1 MGFLIDT
8 CVWIDVD
15 RGVLAPADV
24 AAFTADEPAYLS
36 PITLAELK
44 FGAEVAADAQLQQKR
59 LSPLARLRRKPLL
72 PIDGYTSEIFGQLAA
87 QLKTAARKPRH
98 RVQDLWL
105 ASLAIQYSYR
115 FLTRNKADFE
125 DIPGLDL
132 VTYALARPGIR

>member
-8 CVWIDVD
+8 CVWIDVE

-24 AAFTADEPAYLS
+24 AAFTGDEPVYLS
-36 PITLAELK
+36 PVTIAELK
-44 FGAEVAADAQLQQKR
+44 FGVEAPDARIRQKR
-59 LSPLARLRRKPLL
+59 LSALARLRRKPLL
-72 PIDGYTSEIFGQLAA
+72 PIDGDTGEIFGQLAA

-105 ASLAIQYSYR
+105 ASLAIQHSYR
-115 FLTRNKADFE
+115 FLTRNRADFE

-132 VTYALARPGIR
+132 VAYTLAGAGSR

>member
-8 CVWIDVD
+8 CVWIDVE

-24 AAFTADEPAYLS
+24 AAFTANEPVYLS
-36 PITLAELK
+36 PVTLAELK
-44 FGAEVAADAQLQQKR
+44 FGAEVAADARIRQKR
-59 LSPLARLRRKPLL
+59 LSALARLRRKPLL
-72 PIDGYTSEIFGQLAA
+72 PIDGDTGEIFGQLAA

-105 ASLAIQYSYR
+105 ASLAIQHSYR
-115 FLTRNKADFE
+115 FLTRNRADFD

-132 VTYALARPGIR
+132 VTYTLAGQGTR

>member
-8 CVWIDVD
+8 CVWIDIE
-15 RGVLAPADV
+15 RGALAPADV
-24 AAFTADEPAYLS
+24 ASFTADEPVYLS

-44 FGAEVAADAQLQQKR
+44 FGAEIAADARIRQKR
-59 LSPLARLRRKPLL
+59 LSALARLRRKPLL
-72 PIDGYTSEIFGQLAA
+72 PIDGDTGEIFGQLAA
-87 QLKTAARKPRH
+87 QLKTVAGEPRH

-105 ASLAIQYSYR
+105 ASLAIQHSYR

-132 VTYALARPGIR
+132 VTYTLVRPDTR